1 MKAIRKNISNGNR
14 WGEFESIK
22 PSNSSVTTNE
32 DLEYAR
38 QGEDF
43 DIDVNMPAYKYY
55 RVEVLETWS
64 GGLFMCF
71 MEFQMWGRPEGFEF
85 PK

>member
-1 MKAIRKNISNGNR
+1 MKIWNMQDKA
-14 WGEFESIK
+14 
-22 PSNSSVTTNE
+22 
-32 DLEYAR
+32 
-38 QGEDF
+38 DF